1 MTVLHWFFN
10 LFIWILCVP
19 CVFGV
24 ASVAAMFLAQFIIE
38 RYRLSE
44 PESTWVLLIAI
55 PLVGAPAVYGGVVV
69 MKMII

>member
-1 MTVLHWFFN
+1 M
-10 LFIWILCVP
+10 P

-24 ASVAAMFLAQFIIE
+24 ASFVAMFLAQFIIE

-44 PESTWVLLIAI
+44 PESMLVLLIAI